1 MKSLSVKSPKTLR
14 PKAIFC
20 VLLISLSCATSS
32 FSWTDELFEAVKA
45 MESGKATSY
54 HEGLILKNNRE
65 INQMRIKGVISDDV
79 FQRSQAYYN
88 QITTATATAAAE
100 RQGSVLERQKTAFS
114 KPIDAGTDTDFIL
127 KKAESAEQIKKIR
140 NTFNDDFSEII
151 RKKGVDPAGI
161 DFATKNDV
169 DFMADPDGVSQA
181 EFEKIAQINNDA
193 YKRPGA
199 ASFEANARTG
209 RAQSYVETMAYKE
222 EMADLQLKKARQVQ
236 ERAQEL
242 ARHRKQYPDPAAEP
256 PDAFIRRMQL
266 EADLQRV
273 QAQRSKYYQR
283 AQQATLEL
291 AKMAGDTTVWDPTS
305 GQQRK
310 VAMEDLIKA
319 SQSALPGKAKQR
331 APSADVSQRQREI
344 TSVTANSLSAHLK
357 YQDTINEVRV
367 LAQLSQ
373 HHPDRIPE
381 LQQRII
387 QLSEGLP
394 PAQRG
399 EMLAHLHDSNASPR
413 LVSGIT
419 REMQKHPDS
428 PQIQGK
434 TAVVPGGRLHKV
446 GYAMGLIGDIMSI
459 SSELDKASRGEHLF
473 FNLAKTDSD
482 LEKLL
487 KMSAVAGIELAPIP
501 VIDLLE
507 RTKSA
512 DQRAQDYINDLAR
525 RGVTGWQA
533 DPAFVMFAAVS
544 TVSFDTFNAM
554 FVDPLT
560 KGGEAVME
568 TGYLFRDT
576 GRNFLA
582 DFRHAEQQRLL
593 REMKSA
599 SHARAQAFDL
609 GGLYGRRGGFEGGPL
624 AGEVAVGE
632 TIAFVVQKNDRWTN
646 DYFVRW
652 ELTTPDGRTD
662 ILQPITKPGD
672 YEASM
677 RADDPEAARRRIDV
691 GAGFL
696 PGAHTVTIR
705 IFESASKLQVDS
717 RDATFTV
724 SGKIGIGPI
733 AAARDKYLHENG
745 TPLFS
750 TTGGQQLITLKPGDI
765 LAFNV
770 ARIGRWTKEHEVQ
783 WLVNGENYKT
793 QNGENQNA
801 DRLRFDSTRM
811 DSGNYRVAVRI
822 IDTAGPTRKILGH
835 QQIEIRLGKQQK
847 KAEPF
852 SIRATLGDYNGPPL
866 ASALRNG
873 DILALQAVIKHTYP
887 AEPAQL
893 FWQVL
898 DAAGRPLAGLAKQE
912 QVTEPT
918 GTGNYRFR
926 FQLGSFEQGEYQVVL
941 KHFLTAHSE
950 SVTSATLSFRVVS
963 TNPVEKTLDIPS
975 DKRTSTS
982 PVAVLSRQSKDP
994 TYIPPAP
1001 KFSSPPKYSP
1011 PPVAPRLSPSA
1022 PVPAFPSYS
1031 GKESASFPRQGPIP
1045 EPRVK
1050 VPQKESKPQIVYWV
1064 VNTSTWSRNSNATT
1078 MRAQVTTGNQ
1088 PPVTGFS
1095 QPVSGTAGH
1104 YHVVVKAYGTLE
1116 PREAQQIANDI
1127 NQGKYRDVFSRTRFD
1142 SSGHIGKGLEGTPLV
1157 NYGPGVEALIGPAQ
1171 VTRAS
1176 GEDAGKSSS
1185 AFRDEAVK
1193 RLKALAP
1200 NLEMGVRKMAGDISV
1215 LQYSIDNSK
1224 KTLARDLAE
1233 LKSIATPLGAK
1244 ARTMTREQFM
1254 ARYGAEFQRAAQLE
1268 TRYNEKTRQHNSLV
1282 NKRDSLIKRQKEIAT
1297 LHDVISLAWRTGNI
1311 ERCIEIAN
1319 DSPLAKEFGYKPLYK

>member
-1 MKSLSVKSPKTLR
+1 MKNLPAKFFTTLR
-14 PKAIFC
+14 STAIFC
-20 VLLISLSCATSS
+20 VLFLSLCCATSS
-32 FSWTDELFEAVKA
+32 FSWTNELFEAVRA

-54 HEGLILKNNRE
+54 QEGLILKNNLE
-65 INQMRIKGVISDDV
+65 INQMRIKGVISDTA

-88 QITTATATAAAE
+88 QITTATATTAAE
-100 RQGSVLERQKTAFS
+100 RQGAMLERQKTASS
-114 KPIDAGTDTDFIL
+114 KPADAGTDTDFIL
-127 KKAESAEQIKKIR
+127 KKAESAEQINKIR
-140 NTFNDDFSEII
+140 NSFNDDFSEII

-169 DFMADPDGVSQA
+169 DFMADPSGVSQA
-181 EFEKIAQINNDA
+181 EFEKIAHINNDA

-209 RAQSYVETMAYKE
+209 RTQSYVETMAYKE
-222 EMADLQLKKARQVQ
+222 EMADLQLKKAGQVQ

-242 ARHRKQYPDPAAEP
+242 ARHRKQYPDPATEP
-256 PDAFIRRMQL
+256 SDAFIRRMQL
-266 EADLQRV
+266 EADLQRI
-273 QAQRSKYYQR
+273 QAQRSKYHQR

-291 AKMAGDTTVWDPTS
+291 AKMAGDTTVWDPAS
-305 GQQRK
+305 RQQRK
-310 VAMEDLIKA
+310 IPMEDLIKA
-319 SQSALPGKAKQR
+319 SQSDLPGKAKQR

-344 TSVTANSLSAHLK
+344 TSATANSLSAHLK

-367 LAQLSQ
+367 LAQMSQ

-381 LQQRII
+381 FQQRIVK
-387 QLSEGLP
+387 LSEGLP

-399 EMLAHLHDSNASPR
+399 EILARLNDSSASPR
-413 LVSGIT
+413 LVSGVT
-419 REMQKHPDS
+419 GEMQKHPAS
-428 PQIQGK
+428 PQVQGK
-434 TAVVPGGRLHKV
+434 TAVVPAARLHKA
-446 GYAMGLIGDIMSI
+446 GNAMGLFGDIMSI
-459 SSELDKASRGEHLF
+459 SSELDKASRGEHLL

-507 RTKSA
+507 RTISA
-512 DQRAQDYINDLAR
+512 DQRAQDYINDLAQ

-533 DPAFVMFAAVS
+533 DPAFVMFAVVS
-544 TVSFDTFNAM
+544 TVSFDTFDAM
-554 FVDPLT
+554 FVDPLA

-624 AGEVAVGE
+624 AGEVTVGE

-801 DRLRFDSTRM
+801 DRLRFDSTGM

-835 QQIEIRLGKQQK
+835 QQIEIRLGKQLK

-926 FQLGSFEQGEYQVVL
+926 FQLGNFEQGEYQVIL
-941 KHFLTAHSE
+941 KHFFTAHPE

-963 TNPVEKTLDIPS
+963 TKPVEKAPDIPANTR
-975 DKRTSTS
+975 KL
-982 PVAVLSRQSKDP
+982 PVPDLSHQPKAPS
-994 TYIPPAP
+994 YIPPAP
-1001 KFSSPPKYSP
+1001 VSTPPPETMSRQPVYRPQMQSPPQIDYEKIGRERWQRIASDVFSKTVHSCYQTVSP
-1011 PPVAPRLSPSA
+1011 QSYGRMRQILLGSAVNYKEIGQMSSAHLTSFSAEQQKKVATTVYNSLMQLPANACTTQMIDRLASNSLISFAQLSA
-1022 PVPAFPSYS
+1022 F
-1031 GKESASFPRQGPIP
+1031 KE
-1045 EPRVK
+1045 K
-1050 VPQKESKPQIVYWV
+1050 NKPKTIYWV
-1064 VNTSTWSRNSNATT
+1064 VYTSTLSKRGNDMMPTH
-1078 MRAQVTTGNQ
+1078 RAQITAGTR
-1088 PPVTGFS
+1088 PPATGFS
-1095 QPVSGTAGH
+1095 QPNSAAPGH
-1104 YHVVVKAYGTLE
+1104 YFMVTKAYGTLDQQ
-1116 PREAQQIANDI
+1116 EAQRIANEV
-1127 NQGKYRDVFSRTRFD
+1127 NSQRGSGVFART
-1142 SSGHIGKGLEGTPLV
+1142 SYGGQGHISRGYQGVPLV
-1157 NYGPGVEALIGPAQ
+1157 TYGRGVEPL
-1171 VTRAS
+1171 
-1176 GEDAGKSSS
+1176 
-1185 AFRDEAVK
+1185 
-1193 RLKALAP
+1193 L
-1200 NLEMGVRKMAGDISV
+1200 RK
-1215 LQYSIDNSK
+1215 
-1224 KTLARDLAE
+1224 
-1233 LKSIATPLGAK
+1233 
-1244 ARTMTREQFM
+1244 
-1254 ARYGAEFQRAAQLE
+1254 
-1268 TRYNEKTRQHNSLV
+1268 
-1282 NKRDSLIKRQKEIAT
+1282 
-1297 LHDVISLAWRTGNI
+1297 
-1311 ERCIEIAN
+1311 
-1319 DSPLAKEFGYKPLYK
+1319 